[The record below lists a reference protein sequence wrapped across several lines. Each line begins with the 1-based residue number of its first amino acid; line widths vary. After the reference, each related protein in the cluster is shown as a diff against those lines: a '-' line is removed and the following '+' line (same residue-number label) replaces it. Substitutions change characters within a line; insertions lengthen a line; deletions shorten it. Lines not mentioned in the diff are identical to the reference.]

1 MREMMVLS
9 VSQVNT
15 YIKSLMDGD
24 RLLTNIYLR
33 GEISNFKNHIA
44 SGHYYFSLKDEGGA
58 IQAAMFRRANMRL
71 KFMPE
76 NGMSVIVRGR
86 ISLYEKTGTYSIYV
100 EEMQP
105 DGTGA
110 LYFAYEQLK
119 ARLEKEGLFSDEFKK
134 PLPEYPSKV
143 AVITSETG
151 AAVRDIMNVLSRRY
165 PLASVV
171 LLPVLVQG
179 DGAARQITQAVKRCN
194 DEQLADVM
202 IVGRGGGSI
211 EDLWAFND
219 EELART
225 VFASQIPVISA
236 VGHETDFTIIDFVA
250 DMRAPT
256 PSAAAEL
263 AVPDINAVENRLTMM
278 KAAGKN
284 ALLRILSEKRSR
296 LDLITDKPCM
306 KSPMFIVREKQM
318 YVDLLTQRMLDS
330 YKKFLALQSGSF
342 SVQQAKLEGLNPLS
356 VLNRGY
362 AVVYKDGKIISST
375 ADVKIGDVLKI
386 RLSDGTVCS
395 VVKQEEESQ

>member
-134 PLPEYPSKV
+134 PLPEYPSRV

-219 EELART
+219 EELARI

-284 ALLRILSEKRSR
+284 ALLRMLSEKRSR

>member
-58 IQAAMFRRANMRL
+58 IQAAMFRWANMRL

>member
-1 MREMMVLS
+1 MKEMMVLS

-15 YIKSLMDGD
+15 YLKSLMDGD
-24 RLLTNIYLR
+24 PLLTNIYLR

-44 SGHYYFSLKDEGGA
+44 SGHYYFSLKDSGA
-58 IQAAMFRRANMRL
+58 TIQAAMFKRANMRL

-86 ISLYEKTGTYSIYV
+86 ISLYEKTGNYSIYV

-110 LYFAYEQLK
+110 LYYAYEQLK
-119 ARLEKEGLFSDEFKK
+119 AKLEKEGLFSQEFKK
-134 PLPEYPSKV
+134 TIPVYPSRV

-165 PLASVV
+165 PLADIV

-179 DGAARQITQAVKRCN
+179 DGAAEQIADAVNRCN
-194 DEQLADVM
+194 TEQLADVM

-219 EELART
+219 EKLARA
-225 VFASQIPVISA
+225 VFESDIPVISA

-263 AVPDINAVENRLTMM
+263 AVPDKNSIKNNLYMMNAAR
-278 KAAGKN
+278 KN
-284 ALLRILSEKRSR
+284 ALLRLLDEKKNHI
-296 LDLITDKPCM
+296 DLIMNKPCM
-306 KSPMFIVREKQM
+306 KSPLFFVRENQM
-318 YVDLLTQRMLDS
+318 YIDLLTQKLSDS
-330 YKKFLALQSGSF
+330 YNK
-342 SVQQAKLEGLNPLS
+342 SVISQKNRFEIQKTKLDGLNPLS
-356 VLNRGY
+356 VLSRGY
-362 AVVYKDGKIISST
+362 AVVYKDEKIVSQV
-375 ADVKIGDVLKI
+375 ADVSAGDTLKI
-386 RLSDGTVCS
+386 RLSDGTIFS
-395 VVKQEEESQ
+395 VVKAEE